1 MMARC
6 KAEGGFARLEGC
18 MAIRPYENREHARP
32 TDNAADGRSWT
43 GSQGENAMS
52 RRLAYLV
59 APLIMVGWVWMWPL
73 EALAQLPGSLI
84 VTMTSPT
91 SGSTVSGTITVSASV
106 SIVGSLTVA
115 GVQFYLDGAPLGAED
130 TTAPYS
136 VSWNTTTASNGSHT
150 LTAVARDLLGL
161 RFTSDPVTVTVFND
175 KTPPTV
181 SLTSPAAGSTV
192 SGTITVSAT
201 ASDNVGVVGVQF
213 RLDGAGLGT
222 EGTTAPYSVTWDTTT
237 ASNGSHTL
245 TVVARD
251 AAGNT
256 ATSAPVTVT
265 VSNGP
270 PPDTTPPTVSITS
283 PASEST
289 VSGTITVSAMASDNV
304 GVVGVLFQVDGVAL
318 GAEDATVPYA
328 ISWDTTTAPDG
339 SHTLT
344 AVARDDAGN
353 TTTSAPVTVTVSNGS
368 ATVTRF
374 EETDPAIS
382 YTGNWNPIS
391 DARVSGGTAVEA
403 YEAGARATFSFTGTA
418 VSWIGA
424 RGPWG
429 GIASVY
435 MDGTLKGEV
444 DTYAPSEE
452 TQVKMLTA
460 SGLSTGA
467 HILTIEVTGTWS
479 PSSGSAWIVVDA
491 FDVTGSGG
499 GSPPPATRIEDTD
512 PAVSYTG
519 NWIHITNDA
528 RATAGSAAES
538 NEAGARATLSFTGTG
553 VSWICYCYDGGG
565 IARVYI
571 DGTFVGEVDTY
582 SPTVKQQSV
591 VFTDM
596 GLPRGAHTLT
606 VEVTGRNNTAASAPW
621 IVVDAFD
628 VTP

>member
-1 MMARC
+1 M
-6 KAEGGFARLEGC
+6 
-18 MAIRPYENREHARP
+18 NRK
-32 TDNAADGRSWT
+32 
-43 GSQGENAMS
+43 
-52 RRLAYLV
+52 LAHLV
-59 APLIMVGWVWMWPL
+59 APLIMVGWAWMWPL

-136 VSWNTTTASNGSHT
+136 IPWNTTTESNGSHT

-192 SGTITVSAT
+192 SGTITVSAA
-201 ASDNVGVVGVQF
+201 ASDNVGVGGVQF
-213 RLDGAGLGT
+213 RLDGASLGA
-222 EGTTAPYSVTWDTTT
+222 EDTTAPSSVSWNTTT

-245 TVVARD
+245 TATARD

-283 PASEST
+283 PASGST
-289 VSGTITVSAMASDNV
+289 VSGTITVSATASDNV
-304 GVVGVLFQVDGVAL
+304 SVAGVQFQVDGIAL
-318 GAEDATVPYA
+318 GVEDVTAPYA

-339 SHTLT
+339 SHTLS
-344 AVARDDAGN
+344 AVARDAAGN
-353 TTTSAPVTVTVSNGS
+353 HTTSAGVTMTVSNGGS
-368 ATVTRF
+368 TVTRF
-374 EETDPAIS
+374 EESAAS
-382 YTGNWNPIS
+382 FTGTGWVVRGPEI
-391 DARVSGGTAVEA
+391 AAFSGGAAWSSDV
-403 YEAGARATFSFTGTA
+403 AGDAASFTFTGTA
-418 VSWIGA
+418 VSWIGLTCNIC
-424 RGPWG
+424 
-429 GIASVY
+429 GIASVSI
-435 MDGTLKGEV
+435 DGAAATSVNTAGAA
-444 DTYAPSEE
+444 APGSPGLASEA
-452 TQVKMLTA
+452 VFTA
-460 SGLSTGA
+460 SGLAAGSHTITITVTGTTASGGA
-467 HILTIEVTGTWS
+467 HIT
-479 PSSGSAWIVVDA
+479 VDA

-499 GSPPPATRIEDTD
+499 GPLPATRIEDTD
-512 PAVSYTG
+512 PAISYTG

-565 IARVYI
+565 IAHVYM

-591 VFTDM
+591 VFTDL

-606 VEVTGRNNTAASAPW
+606 IEVTGRNNPAASAPW